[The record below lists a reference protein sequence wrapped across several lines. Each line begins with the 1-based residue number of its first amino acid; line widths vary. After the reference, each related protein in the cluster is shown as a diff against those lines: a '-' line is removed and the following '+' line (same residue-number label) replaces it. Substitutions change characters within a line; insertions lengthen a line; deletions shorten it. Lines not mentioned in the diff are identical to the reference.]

1 MKFKF
6 DDRKLK
12 NELQKRI
19 EEITYSKLVEETR
32 KEGNMFILQRLE
44 EEVLSIILQKYDE
57 NEQFI
62 VSGDY
67 SEFPSSMRFSIGD
80 SLNKLKIAGY
90 LSTVNNSL
98 SGWSVILSPDGLNYF
113 EKKGLRKELFEE
125 LPDNAK
131 ELLKKLLEVESNNGK
146 LDEIL
151 NEEIKND
158 KTDKI
163 VRGIIGTLK
172 YNGLLNVSWGSGIVS
187 YAELTNEGRNYFE
200 REKKYMEQMEKNNRP
215 FINIQSLE
223 NSGFLNMGS
232 ITDSNITINN
242 SIEQVKSD
250 IEKNGENDKE
260 ELFQLLEEVKDYID
274 NLKDTKSIAKN
285 TGLFKRIGQH
295 FEKHQ
300 WFYSEIVALL
310 GQAILL
316 LMGKQI

>member
-19 EEITYSKLVEETR
+19 EEIAYSKIVEETR

-44 EEVLSIILQKYDE
+44 EEVLAIILQKYDE
-57 NEQFI
+57 NEQFT

>member
-19 EEITYSKLVEETR
+19 EEIAYSKIVEETR

-44 EEVLSIILQKYDE
+44 EEVLSIILQKYNE

-90 LSTVNNSL
+90 LSAVNCSL
-98 SGWSVILSPDGLNYF
+98 SDWSVILSPDGLNYF

-260 ELFQLLEEVKDYID
+260 ELFQVLEEVKDYID

>member
-19 EEITYSKLVEETR
+19 EEIAYSKIVEETR

-44 EEVLSIILQKYDE
+44 EEVLAIILQKYDE

>member
-19 EEITYSKLVEETR
+19 EEIAYSKIVEETR

-44 EEVLSIILQKYDE
+44 EEVLSIILQKYNE

-67 SEFPSSMRFSIGD
+67 SEFPSSMKFSIGD

-260 ELFQLLEEVKDYID
+260 ELFQVLEEVKDYID

>member
-19 EEITYSKLVEETR
+19 EEIAYSKIVEETR

-44 EEVLSIILQKYDE
+44 EEVLAIILQKYDE
-57 NEQFI
+57 NEQFT

-98 SGWSVILSPDGLNYF
+98 TGWSVILSPDGLNYF

>member
-19 EEITYSKLVEETR
+19 EEIAYSKIVEETR

-57 NEQFI
+57 NEQFT

-90 LSTVNNSL
+90 LSTVNRSL

-131 ELLKKLLEVESNNGK
+131 ELLRKLLEVESNNGK

-172 YNGLLNVSWGSGIVS
+172 YNGLLNVFWGSDIVS

-215 FINIQSLE
+215 FISIQSLE

-232 ITDSNITINN
+232 IIDSNITINN

-260 ELFQLLEEVKDYID
+260 ELFQILEEVKDYID
-274 NLKDTKSIAKN
+274 NLKDTKSITKN

>member
-19 EEITYSKLVEETR
+19 EEIAYSKIVEETR

-44 EEVLSIILQKYDE
+44 EEVLAIILQKYDE

-260 ELFQLLEEVKDYID
+260 ELFQVLEEVKDYID

>member
-67 SEFPSSMRFSIGD
+67 SEFPSSMKFSIGD

>member
-19 EEITYSKLVEETR
+19 EEIAYSKIVEETR

-44 EEVLSIILQKYDE
+44 EEVLAIILQKYDE
-57 NEQFI
+57 NEQFT

-163 VRGIIGTLK
+163 VQGIIGTLK

-250 IEKNGENDKE
+250 IEKNGEI
-260 ELFQLLEEVKDYID
+260 V
-274 NLKDTKSIAKN
+274 SII
-285 TGLFKRIGQH
+285 RR
-295 FEKHQ
+295 
-300 WFYSEIVALL
+300 S
-310 GQAILL
+310 
-316 LMGKQI
+316 

>member
-19 EEITYSKLVEETR
+19 EEIAYSKIVEETR

-44 EEVLSIILQKYDE
+44 EEVLSIILQKYNE

-67 SEFPSSMRFSIGD
+67 SEFPSSMKFSIGD

-90 LSTVNNSL
+90 LSAVNCSL
-98 SGWSVILSPDGLNYF
+98 SDWSVILSPDGLNYF

-260 ELFQLLEEVKDYID
+260 ELFQVLEEVKDYID

>member
-6 DDRKLK
+6 DNRKLK

-19 EEITYSKLVEETR
+19 EEIAYNNFVEETR

-44 EEVLSIILQKYDE
+44 EEVLSIILQKYDG
-57 NEQFI
+57 NEQFT
-62 VSGDY
+62 VSGNY
-67 SEFPSSMRFSIGD
+67 SEFPSSMSFSIGD

-90 LSTVNNSL
+90 LSTVNNWL

-200 REKKYMEQMEKNNRP
+200 REKKYMEQIEKNNRP
-215 FINIQSLE
+215 LINIQNLE
-223 NSGFLNMGS
+223 NSGFLNLGS
-232 ITDSNITINN
+232 VTGSNITINN
-242 SIEQVKSD
+242 SIEKLKND
-250 IEKNGENDKE
+250 IEKNGENEKE
-260 ELFQLLEEVKDYID
+260 ELFQILEEVKDYID
-274 NLKDTKSIAKN
+274 NLKNTQSITKN

-310 GQAILL
+310 GQAIFL
-316 LMGKQI
+316 LMGKQF

>member
-260 ELFQLLEEVKDYID
+260 ELFQLLEEVKDYIEE
-274 NLKDTKSIAKN
+274 N
-285 TGLFKRIGQH
+285 
-295 FEKHQ
+295 
-300 WFYSEIVALL
+300 ALYK
-310 GQAILL
+310 GE
-316 LMGKQI
+316 

>member
-19 EEITYSKLVEETR
+19 EEIAYSKIVEETR

-44 EEVLSIILQKYDE
+44 EEVLAIILQKYDE
-57 NEQFI
+57 NEQFT

-172 YNGLLNVSWGSGIVS
+172 YNGLLNVFWGSDIVS

>member
-19 EEITYSKLVEETR
+19 EEIAYSKIVEETR

-44 EEVLSIILQKYDE
+44 EEVLSIILQKYNE

-187 YAELTNEGRNYFE
+187 YAGLTNEGRNYFE

-260 ELFQLLEEVKDYID
+260 ELFQVLEEVKDYID

>member
-19 EEITYSKLVEETR
+19 EEIAYSKIVEETR

-44 EEVLSIILQKYDE
+44 EEVLSIILQKYNE

-67 SEFPSSMRFSIGD
+67 SEFPSSMKFSIGD

-90 LSTVNNSL
+90 LSAVNCSL
-98 SGWSVILSPDGLNYF
+98 SDWSVILSPDGLNYF

-131 ELLKKLLEVESNNGK
+131 ELLKKLIEVESNNGK

-260 ELFQLLEEVKDYID
+260 ELFQVLEEVKDYID

>member
-19 EEITYSKLVEETR
+19 EEIAYSKIVEETR

-44 EEVLSIILQKYDE
+44 EEVLAIILQKYDE
-57 NEQFI
+57 NEQFT

-98 SGWSVILSPDGLNYF
+98 SGWSVILSHDGLNYF

>member
-19 EEITYSKLVEETR
+19 EEIAYSKIVEETR

>member
-1 MKFKF
+1 
-6 DDRKLK
+6 
-12 NELQKRI
+12 
-19 EEITYSKLVEETR
+19 
-32 KEGNMFILQRLE
+32 MFILQRLE

-260 ELFQLLEEVKDYID
+260 ELFQVLEEVKDYID

>member
-19 EEITYSKLVEETR
+19 EEIAYSKIVEETR

-44 EEVLSIILQKYDE
+44 EEVLSIILQKYNE

-67 SEFPSSMRFSIGD
+67 SEFPSSMKFSIGD

-90 LSTVNNSL
+90 LSAVNCSL
-98 SGWSVILSPDGLNYF
+98 SDWSVILSPDGLNYF

-200 REKKYMEQMEKNNRP
+200 REKKYIEQMEKNNRP

-260 ELFQLLEEVKDYID
+260 ELFQVLEEVKDYID

>member
-44 EEVLSIILQKYDE
+44 EEVLSIILQKYNE

-67 SEFPSSMRFSIGD
+67 SEFPSSMKFSIGD

-90 LSTVNNSL
+90 LSAVNCSL
-98 SGWSVILSPDGLNYF
+98 SDWSVILSPDGLNYF

>member
-19 EEITYSKLVEETR
+19 EEIAYSKIVEETR

-44 EEVLSIILQKYDE
+44 EEVLSIILQKYNE

-67 SEFPSSMRFSIGD
+67 SEFPSSMKFSIGD

-90 LSTVNNSL
+90 LSAVNCSL
-98 SGWSVILSPDGLNYF
+98 SDWSVILSPDGLNYF

-131 ELLKKLLEVESNNGK
+131 ELLRKLLEVESNNGK

-172 YNGLLNVSWGSGIVS
+172 YNGLLNVFWGSDIVS

>member
-19 EEITYSKLVEETR
+19 EEIAYSKIVEETR

-44 EEVLSIILQKYDE
+44 EEVLAIILQKYDE
-57 NEQFI
+57 NEQFT

-90 LSTVNNSL
+90 LSAVNCSL
-98 SGWSVILSPDGLNYF
+98 SDWSVILSPDGLNYF

>member
-44 EEVLSIILQKYDE
+44 EEVLAIILQKYDE

>member
-67 SEFPSSMRFSIGD
+67 SEFPSSMKFSIGD

-98 SGWSVILSPDGLNYF
+98 SGLSVILSPDGLNYF

>member
-19 EEITYSKLVEETR
+19 EEIAYSKIVEETR

-44 EEVLSIILQKYDE
+44 EEVLSIILQKYNE

-67 SEFPSSMRFSIGD
+67 SEFPSSMKFSIGD

-90 LSTVNNSL
+90 LSAVNCSL
-98 SGWSVILSPDGLNYF
+98 SDWSVILSPDGLNYF

-187 YAELTNEGRNYFE
+187 YVELTNEGRNYFE

-260 ELFQLLEEVKDYID
+260 ELFQVLEEVKDYID

>member
-6 DDRKLK
+6 DNRKLK

-19 EEITYSKLVEETR
+19 EEIAYNNFVEETR

-44 EEVLSIILQKYDE
+44 EEVLSIILQKYDG
-57 NEQFI
+57 NEQFT
-62 VSGDY
+62 VSGNY
-67 SEFPSSMRFSIGD
+67 SEFPSSMSFSIGD

-90 LSTVNNSL
+90 LSTVNNWL

-131 ELLKKLLEVESNNGK
+131 ELLKKLLEGELNNRN
-146 LDEIL
+146 LDQIL
-151 NEEIKND
+151 NEELKND

-172 YNGLLNVSWGSGIVS
+172 YNGLLNVFWGSGIVS

-200 REKKYMEQMEKNNRP
+200 REKKYMEQIEKNNRP
-215 FINIQSLE
+215 LINIQNLE
-223 NSGFLNMGS
+223 NSGFLNLGS
-232 ITDSNITINN
+232 VTGSNITINN
-242 SIEQVKSD
+242 SIEKLKND
-250 IEKNGENDKE
+250 IEKNGENEKE
-260 ELFQLLEEVKDYID
+260 ELFQILEEVKDYID
-274 NLKDTKSIAKN
+274 NLKNTQSITKN

-310 GQAILL
+310 GQAIFL
-316 LMGKQI
+316 LMGKQF

>member
-19 EEITYSKLVEETR
+19 EEIAYSKIVEETR

-44 EEVLSIILQKYDE
+44 EEVLAIILQKYDE
-57 NEQFI
+57 NEQFT

-131 ELLKKLLEVESNNGK
+131 ELLRKLLEVESNNGK

-260 ELFQLLEEVKDYID
+260 ELFQILEEVKDYID
-274 NLKDTKSIAKN
+274 NLKDTKSITKN

>member
-300 WFYSEIVALL
+300 WFYSEIVVLL

>member
-19 EEITYSKLVEETR
+19 EEIAYSKIVEETR

-260 ELFQLLEEVKDYID
+260 ELFQVLEEVKDYID

>member
-19 EEITYSKLVEETR
+19 EEIAYSKIVEETR

-44 EEVLSIILQKYDE
+44 EEVLSIILQKYNE

-67 SEFPSSMRFSIGD
+67 SEFPSSMKFSIGD

-90 LSTVNNSL
+90 LSAVNCSL
-98 SGWSVILSPDGLNYF
+98 SDWSVILSPDGLNYF

>member
-1 MKFKF
+1 
-6 DDRKLK
+6 
-12 NELQKRI
+12 
-19 EEITYSKLVEETR
+19 
-32 KEGNMFILQRLE
+32 
-44 EEVLSIILQKYDE
+44 
-57 NEQFI
+57 
-62 VSGDY
+62 
-67 SEFPSSMRFSIGD
+67 
-80 SLNKLKIAGY
+80 
-90 LSTVNNSL
+90 
-98 SGWSVILSPDGLNYF
+98 
-113 EKKGLRKELFEE
+113 
-125 LPDNAK
+125 
-131 ELLKKLLEVESNNGK
+131 
-146 LDEIL
+146 
-151 NEEIKND
+151 
-158 KTDKI
+158 
-163 VRGIIGTLK
+163 
-172 YNGLLNVSWGSGIVS
+172 
-187 YAELTNEGRNYFE
+187 
-200 REKKYMEQMEKNNRP
+200 MEQMEKNNRP

>member
-19 EEITYSKLVEETR
+19 EEIAYSKIVEETR

-44 EEVLSIILQKYDE
+44 EEVLAIILQKYDE
-57 NEQFI
+57 NEQFT

-67 SEFPSSMRFSIGD
+67 SEFPSSMKFSIGD

>member
-19 EEITYSKLVEETR
+19 EEIAYSKIVEETR

-44 EEVLSIILQKYDE
+44 EEVLSIILQKYNE

-67 SEFPSSMRFSIGD
+67 SEFPSSMKFSIGD

-90 LSTVNNSL
+90 LSAVNCSL
-98 SGWSVILSPDGLNYF
+98 SDWSVILSPDGLNYF

-187 YAELTNEGRNYFE
+187 YAELTNEGKNYFE

-260 ELFQLLEEVKDYID
+260 ELFQVLEEVKDYID

>member
-6 DDRKLK
+6 TDRKLK

>member
-19 EEITYSKLVEETR
+19 EEIAYSKIVEETR

-57 NEQFI
+57 NEQFT

-131 ELLKKLLEVESNNGK
+131 ELLRKLLEVESNNGK

>member
-19 EEITYSKLVEETR
+19 EEIAYSKIVEETR

-44 EEVLSIILQKYDE
+44 EEVLSIILQKYNE

>member
-57 NEQFI
+57 NERFI

>member
-19 EEITYSKLVEETR
+19 EEIAYSKIVEETR

-44 EEVLSIILQKYDE
+44 EEVLSIILQKYNE

-67 SEFPSSMRFSIGD
+67 SEFPSSMKFSIGD

-90 LSTVNNSL
+90 LSAVNCSL
-98 SGWSVILSPDGLNYF
+98 SDWSVILSPDGLNYF

-260 ELFQLLEEVKDYID
+260 ELFQVLVEVKDYID

>member
-1 MKFKF
+1 
-6 DDRKLK
+6 
-12 NELQKRI
+12 
-19 EEITYSKLVEETR
+19 
-32 KEGNMFILQRLE
+32 MFILQRLE